1 MKRFGLA
8 CAFAFGVAAGAS
20 VLVAG
25 PAHAQVCPAL
35 HAEDYAPVVNKK
47 CGNWVLQRMDHVNP
61 TFGPLGWQID
71 DHGKRYIL
79 VENYG
84 KSSGK
89 PNFEYFHLLDRL
101 LLVEDADLRVGKAR
115 PLREDRVDAEMES
128 TDVGLYLEQGY
139 AEAMGMLP
147 R

>member
-1 MKRFGLA
+1 MRRFGLA
-8 CAFAFGVAAGAS
+8 SAVALGILVGSSAWAS
-20 VLVAG
+20 TV
-25 PAHAQVCPAL
+25 AHAQVCRGL
-35 HAEDYAPVVNKK
+35 HAADYAPAVDKR

-61 TFGPLGWQID
+61 TFGAAGWQID
-71 DHGKRYIL
+71 DHGKHYIL
-79 VENYG
+79 VSNYG
-84 KSSGK
+84 KSSGN

-115 PLREDRVDAEMES
+115 PLREDRVDAELES
-128 TDVGLYLEQGY
+128 TDVGVYLEQGY

>member
-1 MKRFGLA
+1 MRSFGRACVLA
-8 CAFAFGVAAGAS
+8 FS
-20 VLVAG
+20 LVVGSFWWA
-25 PAHAQVCPAL
+25 PIATHAQLCPSL

-47 CGNWVLQRMDHVNP
+47 CGNWVLQRMGHVNP
-61 TFGPLGWQID
+61 TFGVHGWQLD

-79 VENYG
+79 VGNYG
-84 KSSGK
+84 KSSGN
-89 PNFEYFHLLDRL
+89 PNFEYFNLLDRL

-115 PLREDRVDAEMES
+115 PLREDTIDAELDR
-128 TDVGLYLEQGY
+128 TDVGVYLEQSY